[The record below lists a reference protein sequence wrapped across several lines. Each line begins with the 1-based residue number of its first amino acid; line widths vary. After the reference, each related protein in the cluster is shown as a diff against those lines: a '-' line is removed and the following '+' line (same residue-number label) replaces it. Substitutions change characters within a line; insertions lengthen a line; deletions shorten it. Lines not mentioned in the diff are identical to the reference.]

1 MSRWKELTGL
11 TNTPVFVNLD
21 AVAFIEPFSNN
32 TRLTFAG
39 DAGHTLGVREAP
51 EEIFSA
57 PSPDCLPAVGKR
69 EQIATR
75 AT

>member
-51 EEIFSA
+51 EEIFSG
-57 PSPDCLPAVGKR
+57 PCDCLTGVGKR
-69 EQIATR
+69 EQIAAR